1 MVSIPKLDKE
11 TLNKDA
17 TAGLTSCIVKIP
29 DAIGDSILAG
39 VNPAYGLYS
48 LIVGAPVGALLAS
61 SEVMVLSTTSAMALT
76 VSAGL
81 VGIGGDTRIEALFVL
96 TFLVGV
102 FQLLAGLLRFGR
114 LTRFVSNA
122 VMVGFFSGVGVLIVL
137 GQLSNF
143 TGYQGSG
150 SNKIAQT
157 FDLLTHLNLVNP
169 ATALVGIVTLAIIV
183 GARQTRLRNFA
194 AILAIVVSSVLV
206 QLLGLSSVAPVSSI
220 AAITA
225 SLPLPALP
233 NLLLSPM
240 IVTAALSAA
249 VIGLIQGAGISGA
262 YPNSDGTYPDIS
274 RDFVGQG
281 VSNLVAGLFRG
292 MPIGASIGQTA
303 VMLAAGAKT
312 RLANVFSAAFLVI
325 ILLLFGSWLERVPL
339 AAIAALLIVAGVG
352 TVSPERIREV
362 WRVSLSA
369 RATLLLTFGATL
381 VLPIQVAVL
390 VGVVGSIVFHVYKAS
405 VDVQLMELV
414 LKDDGSAVEQ
424 APPSRLSDGRVTVLD
439 FYGSAFFASAS
450 VLRDRLPD
458 ARGAHRAV
466 VVLRLRGR
474 RELGSTFIEVLGRY
488 ARALHD
494 GDGKL
499 MLAGVSV
506 LLKEQLMRSKYG
518 AVIGAEN
525 VFAERGQLGASTREA
540 VAQANEWLARPG

>member
-1 MVSIPKLDKE
+1 MVSIPKLDMD

-17 TAGLTSCIVKIP
+17 TGGLTSCIVKIP

-81 VGIGGDTRIEALFVL
+81 AGIAGDTRTEALFVL

-102 FQLLAGLLRFGR
+102 FQLLAGLLRLGH

-143 TGYQGSG
+143 TGYESSG
-150 SNKIAQT
+150 STKVAQT
-157 FDLLTHLNLVNP
+157 FDLLTHFNLANP
-169 ATALVGIVTLAIIV
+169 ATVLVGVVTLAIIV
-183 GARQTRLRNFA
+183 GARQTRIRNYA
-194 AILAIVVSSVLV
+194 AILAIVVSTALV
-206 QLLGLSSVAPVSSI
+206 QLFGLSSVAPVSSI

-249 VIGLIQGAGISGA
+249 VLGLIQGAGISGN
-262 YPNSDGTYPDIS
+262 YPNSDGSYPDIS

-292 MPIGASIGQTA
+292 MPIGGSIGQTA
-303 VMLAAGAKT
+303 VMLAVGAKT

-362 WRVSLSA
+362 WRASLSA

-390 VGVVGSIVFHVYKAS
+390 VGVVGSIVFHIYKAS

-424 APPSRLSDGRVTVLD
+424 APPSRLPDGRVTVLD

-458 ARGAHRAV
+458 ARGTHRAA

-488 ARALHD
+488 AQALHD

-499 MLAGVSV
+499 VLAGVSD

-518 AVIGAEN
+518 AVIGSEN
-525 VFAERGQLGASTREA
+525 VFSGRDQLGSSTREA
-540 VAQANEWLARPG
+540 IAQANEWLARSG